1 MARKSRKNLPQPE
14 QATVSVQFPELDE
27 EKIPTAIYGRLS
39 VEDDEDKAWNLCA
52 IFDLDNVFTTAV
64 DFCGKNFLRQIRF

>member
-27 EKIPTAIYGRLS
+27 EKIPTAIYGRFRWKMMKIT
-39 VEDDEDKAWNLCA
+39 KAWKHRLHWCR
-52 IFDLDNVFTTAV
+52 ILLTVAV
-64 DFCGKNFLRQIRF
+64 N

>member
-1 MARKSRKNLPQPE
+1 MFKTVEQELIRGNGQCVGNFDKN
-14 QATVSVQFPELDE
+14 
-27 EKIPTAIYGRLS
+27 R
-39 VEDDEDKAWNLCA
+39 KAWNLCA